1 MGVGMDRGGLEILV
15 NEWRICKVIDGLEG
29 RELEEGGGAGKCME
43 KLADGWRGWWVDG
56 WKCLEDKWRV
66 ARGWR

>member
-1 MGVGMDRGGLEILV
+1 MDRGGLEILV
-15 NEWRICKVIDGLEG
+15 NEWRICKVKDGLEG

-56 WKCLEDKWRV
+56 WKFGR
-66 ARGWR
+66 